1 MSETPFTPTTNVK
14 AIPTII
20 AQGVI
25 SKLPGYMN
33 LARTVAKDTDFEGA
47 FNVGDTLNITKTGA
61 LTAKQ
66 KTPGSAIETQAPT
79 ATDVSVTLNQ
89 HWYISFLQEDIT
101 KMLQKPDMQASYADD
116 AAIALA
122 EKIEGVLL
130 ALHPS
135 MTNTVTFDGTSATTI
150 DASLMLMRS
159 WFAKKKVPAATPK
172 YAYLNTTVIDKLLA
186 VDKYASIQYND
197 SKDALVE
204 GAVKRLY
211 GINIFE
217 SQLVPTSGSPVCY
230 HNVAYTRNGLILA
243 TRPMPLDGNGMGARQ
258 RLFNDPNT
266 GISLR
271 LTESYDDDY
280 LGVKMT
286 MDVLFGVNILNNDF
300 VVEVESF

>member
-1 MSETPFTPTTNVK
+1 MADNFTPTTNAK

-25 SKLPGYMN
+25 AKLPGYMN
-33 LARTVAKDTDFEGA
+33 LAKTVAKDTDFETA
-47 FNVGDTLNITKTGA
+47 FNVGDTLNITKTGT

-66 KTPGSAIETQAPT
+66 KTAGTAKVVQSPT
-79 ATDVSVTLNQ
+79 ATDATVSLDQ
-89 HWYISFLQEDIT
+89 HWYVSFLEEDIT
-101 KMLQKPDMQASYADD
+101 KMLQKPDLQASYVDD

-122 EKIEGVLL
+122 EKIEGVIL

-135 MTNTVTFDGTSATTI
+135 LTNTLTFDATSSDTI
-150 DASLMLMRS
+150 DASLMLIRS
-159 WFAKKKVPAATPK
+159 WFAKKKVPYATPK

-186 VDKYASIQYND
+186 VSKYASVDYNNEKSAVVD
-197 SKDALVE
+197 
-204 GAVKRLY
+204 GAIKRLY

-217 SQLVPTSGSPVCY
+217 SQLVPTSGSPVAY

-243 TRPMPLDGNGMGARQ
+243 TRPMPLDGNGMGVRQ
-258 RLFNDPNT
+258 RRFNDPNT

-271 LTESYDDDY
+271 LTESYNTDHM
-280 LGVKMT
+280 GVEIT
-286 MDVLFGVNILNNDF
+286 MDVLFGTAILNNDY

>member
-1 MSETPFTPTTNVK
+1 MADNFTPTTNAV

-25 SKLPGYMN
+25 AKLPGYMN
-33 LARTVAKDTDFEGA
+33 LAKTVAKDTDFEGA
-47 FNVGDTLNITKTGA
+47 FNVGDTLSISKTGA
-61 LTAKQ
+61 LAAQQ
-66 KTPGSAIETQAPT
+66 KTAGSAISTQSPT
-79 ATDVSVTLNQ
+79 ATNVDVTLDQ
-89 HWYISFLQEDIT
+89 HWYVSFLQEDIT
-101 KMLQKPDMQASYADD
+101 KMLQKPDLQASYADD

-122 EKIEGVLL
+122 EKIEGTIL

-135 MTNTVTFDGTSATTI
+135 LTNTVTFDATSDDTI
-150 DASLMLMRS
+150 DSSLMLMRS
-159 WFAKKKVPAATPK
+159 WFAKKKVPYTTPK

-186 VDKYASIQYND
+186 VDKYASVDYNSD
-197 SKDALVE
+197 KSAVVD
-204 GAVKRLY
+204 GAIKRLY

-217 SQLVPTSGSPVCY
+217 SQLVPTSGSPVAY
-230 HNVAYTRNGLILA
+230 HNLAYTRNGLILA

-271 LTESYDDDY
+271 LTETYDSDY
-280 LGVKMT
+280 LGVKIT
-286 MDVLFGVNILNNDF
+286 MDVLFGTAILNNDF